1 MIPSLALVRIESAH
15 FCCPTIPVPLFL
27 LWAVLLVLSPV
38 LLVVGI
44 VGWGVCVANGI
55 PFWRAIATFWK
66 LLCALP
72 GTDVRVT
79 SEGNHVTVRIL

>member
-1 MIPSLALVRIESAH
+1 MIPTLALVRIDSAH
-15 FCCPTIPVPLFL
+15 FRCPAIPIPLFL
-27 LWAVLLVLSPV
+27 LWIVAVLLSPL
-38 LLVVGI
+38 LLVAAI
-44 VGWGVCVANGI
+44 VVWAACVANGI
-55 PFWRAIATFWK
+55 PFWRGLAGFWN